1 MRRRLRLVAP
11 LALIFAGFLLASCAE
26 TELFSHAAKQ
36 LERDSPPIENY
47 NRGEPLPVGYKLGRP
62 YKVNGVWYY
71 PSFDS
76 RYDETGIASWYG
88 SDFHGRRTAS
98 GEPYN
103 MHAVT
108 AAHQTMPLPSI
119 ARVTNLENGR
129 SMLVRVNDRG
139 PFVNGRI
146 IDMSKR
152 GAQLL
157 GFYGKGTAK
166 VRVQFVGFARQDQI
180 ASTEPVGIRTRQV
193 ASAPKSTMPEVR
205 VAAEPTRQLAR
216 VTNATTERQIA
227 AAEPAPAAP
236 RSAIVVE
243 SLDRPEIKQ
252 PINPAPSL
260 AGKPVEQSSG
270 GFLAAEAAELPADFV
285 LPKREPDMFIQVAS
299 FGNANNAKRLGRRL
313 HRLGPTVIAPAML
326 DGRQFFRVRVGP
338 IATVD
343 EADQLL
349 ARLIRAGFPGARI
362 IIAQ

>member
-1 MRRRLRLVAP
+1 MTRRLSLVVP
-11 LALIFAGFLLASCAE
+11 LALIAVAFLLASCTE
-26 TELFSHAAKQ
+26 TELLSHAAKT
-36 LERDSPPIENY
+36 LDRDSPPVKNY
-47 NRGEPLPVGYKLGRP
+47 SRGEPIPAGYKLGRP

-71 PSFDS
+71 PTFDS
-76 RYDETGIASWYG
+76 RYDETGLASWYG

-119 ARVTNLENGR
+119 VRVTNLENGR
-129 SMLVRVNDRG
+129 AMLVRVNDRG

-146 IDMSKR
+146 IDMSRR

-180 ASTEPVGIRTRQV
+180 ASTEPVGVRTRQV
-193 ASAPKSTMPEVR
+193 ASAPRATTPEVK
-205 VAAEPTRQLAR
+205 VAAQPTRQLAR
-216 VTNATTERQIA
+216 VTNATTERRVA
-227 AAEPAPAAP
+227 VAEPPP
-236 RSAIVVE
+236 TPTSRAIIVE
-243 SLDRPEIKQ
+243 SLDG
-252 PINPAPSL
+252 PATEPALNHGPSL
-260 AGKPVEQSSG
+260 AGKPVEDTSD
-270 GFLAAEAAELPADFV
+270 GFLAAHAAELPADFE

-299 FGNANNAKRLGRRL
+299 FGNANNAKRLSRRL
-313 HRLGPTVIAPAML
+313 DRLGPVVVAPAML
-326 DGRQFFRVRVGP
+326 EGRRFYRVRLGP

-343 EADQLL
+343 QADSLL
-349 ARLIRAGFPGARI
+349 ARLIKAGFPGARI